1 METTRTLKVD
11 QLARVEGE
19 GALTLTL
26 RGDEVVDVALR
37 IFEPPRLFEAFL
49 RGRAATEAPDLT
61 ARICG
66 ICPVAYQMSAC
77 YAVERALDVQ
87 VASGIHDLRRLLY
100 CGEWIQSHTLHVL
113 MLHAPDFLG
122 VDDVVGVSRLH
133 PERVKA
139 GLELKK
145 AGNTLMALVGGR
157 AIHPVNVK
165 VGGFYSVPSR
175 EKVLAV
181 VEQLER
187 AKEIALEQLT

>member
-1 METTRTLKVD
+1 
-11 QLARVEGE
+11 
-19 GALTLTL
+19 
-26 RGDEVVDVALR
+26 
-37 IFEPPRLFEAFL
+37 
-49 RGRAATEAPDLT
+49 
-61 ARICG
+61 
-66 ICPVAYQMSAC
+66 MSAC
-77 YAVERALDVQ
+77 DAVERALDVQ

-100 CGEWIQSHTLHVL
+100 CGEWIQSHALHVL

-165 VGGFYSVPSR
+165 DGGFYSVPSR
-175 EKVLAV
+175 EQVLAV

-187 AKEIALEQLT
+187 AKEIALEQLTWVATFDIPDVERPVELVALRDGRRYPFCDGRLVSTRRRRPASRSAPSATTTPASRARPTSSR